1 MSSYFCLWRCI
12 KLIEGDIFIKRG
24 KVSVRT
30 HVRNAGRGQF
40 SSNWRHNKND
50 IIMRTGGGC
59 KRRRRETR
67 EWRHNENDVI
77 TITAGLWRYA
87 DWRHVATGCNAP
99 VKTECYLASADVDM
113 RCRCTLTNIC
123 LYLCMNS
130 QCARPG
136 TSSLSLRHQQVSKR
150 LLRVV
155 KLINHRIR
163 FITLKP
169 YYTPCQNLWVG

>member
-12 KLIEGDIFIKRG
+12 KKIEETSLYIKRG

-30 HVRNAGRGQF
+30 HVRNAGRGQL
-40 SSNWRHNKND
+40 SSK
-50 IIMRTGGGC
+50 
-59 KRRRRETR
+59 
-67 EWRHNENDVI
+67 WRHNENDVI
-77 TITAGLWRYA
+77 TITAGLWRYG
-87 DWRHVATGCNAP
+87 DRRHVATGCNAP
-99 VKTECYLASADVDM
+99 VKTECYLASAGGDM

-169 YYTPCQNLWVG
+169 YYTPCQNLWVGQNEVNKTIPLLQKLQSLYNSI